1 MGTKFFNETPLGE
14 VVSVNSGL
22 TELEIKKLK
31 NLFDENEKN
40 VIEGLVGR
48 SREIDKELRISSLIW
63 LDAEFCAER
72 PEIQDIVFGVMN
84 TFDEI
89 NESLFQFDLFTC
101 EALQLTRY
109 DSSEKE
115 HYAMHTD
122 CRRLV
127 NNFHRK
133 LSFSIMLSDP
143 EDYEGGDF
151 VYYSDREKPV
161 SLRNDRPDKI
171 QKGQI
176 LAFPSFM
183 VHGVTPVTKGVR
195 YSLVGWCS
203 GPRFK

>member
-1 MGTKFFNETPLGE
+1 MGAKFTSSTPVNE
-14 VVSVNSGL
+14 VISVNSGL

-31 NLFDENEKN
+31 NLFEE
-40 VIEGLVGR
+40 
-48 SREIDKELRISSLIW
+48 DKENIHEGRIGKGEFDKKWRVSSLIW
-63 LDAEFCAER
+63 IDANFCQER
-72 PEIQDIVFGVMN
+72 PEIREITHGILD
-84 TFDEI
+84 TFHEI
-89 NESLFQFDLFTC
+89 NESVFQFDLLTS

-109 DSSEKE
+109 NSSAKE

-122 CRRLV
+122 CCPLEA
-127 NNFHRK
+127 NFHRK

-151 VYYSDREKPV
+151 VYYSDREKPI
-161 SLRNDRPDKI
+161 SLKNDRPDKI

-176 LAFPSFM
+176 LAFPSFI